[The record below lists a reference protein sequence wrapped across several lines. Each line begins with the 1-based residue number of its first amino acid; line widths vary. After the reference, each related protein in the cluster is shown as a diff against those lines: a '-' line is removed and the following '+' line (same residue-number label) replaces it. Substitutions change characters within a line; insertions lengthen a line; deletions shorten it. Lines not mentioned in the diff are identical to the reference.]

1 MHTDT
6 LEEMELTDN
15 TSEPQPEPP
24 ETTASPEPE
33 EAKQETQEQE
43 ILALVPAEPE
53 VIEGE
58 VIELEQPEVAGDQI
72 PPKQKPY
79 WLLIPFTILFCL
91 VFVAASLLFP
101 LLTPTATVTI
111 IPVERNITLTT
122 ATQVQ
127 ARALAPLT
135 LSQSTTVP
143 ATGKRQQSATRASGT
158 ITFYNGLL
166 TSQTIAAGT
175 ILTGSDGVQIVT
187 DQAATI
193 PAANPPFEGHIT
205 VSAHALSTGAGGN
218 IPAYDINQACC
229 AMSVLAKNTT
239 AFSGGAS
246 ARTYSVVTKSDLA
259 SAEEAIQ
266 TTLTKSEQAALTT
279 QLNPGEALLTPP
291 CKPVVSSTHKP
302 GIEATQLTVTVSETC
317 SGIAYISHDVY
328 ASATQM
334 ITEEAARRLGT
345 GYSPIGDIQ
354 TTIVEATDTTNRQ
367 GKAQVIVQVT
377 GTWAYQITPRI
388 QEQLAVLLAEK
399 TKQQALALL
408 LQSPG
413 IAGAQITLRG
423 GNQTLPQDLKAIRIL
438 VQYTPDHMQMLVSV
452 LAPVEG

>member
-43 ILALVPAEPE
+43 ILALVPAEPV

-72 PPKQKPY
+72 PTKQKPY

-101 LLTPTATVTI
+101 LLAPTATVTI

-187 DQAATI
+187 DQPATI
-193 PAANPPFEGHIT
+193 PAANPPLEGQIIIP
-205 VSAHALSTGAGGN
+205 AHALLAGGEGN
-218 IPAYDINQACC
+218 IPAYDINTACC
-229 AMSVLAKNTT
+229 APSVVAKNTK
-239 AFSGGAS
+239 AFTGGTE
-246 ARTYSVVTKSDLA
+246 ARNFLEVRREDINNAVTM
-259 SAEEAIQ
+259 
-266 TTLTKSEQAALTT
+266 
-279 QLNPGEALLTPP
+279 LL
-291 CKPVVSSTHKP
+291 
-302 GIEATQLTVTVSETC
+302 VT
-317 SGIAYISHDVY
+317 
-328 ASATQM
+328 
-334 ITEEAARRLGT
+334 
-345 GYSPIGDIQ
+345 
-354 TTIVEATDTTNRQ
+354 
-367 GKAQVIVQVT
+367 
-377 GTWAYQITPRI
+377 
-388 QEQLAVLLAEK
+388 
-399 TKQQALALL
+399 
-408 LQSPG
+408 
-413 IAGAQITLRG
+413 
-423 GNQTLPQDLKAIRIL
+423 
-438 VQYTPDHMQMLVSV
+438 
-452 LAPVEG
+452 